1 MIGLFSVG
9 GNLRGNDELS
19 MQIFNGTK
27 MTLLSLFSSSS
38 SAEHHTHTHTRCVV
52 FFFFFFQRLTPV
64 HILARRKK
72 NCKVLVLSIRAPI
85 INGYEAPVTAPI
97 IIIYTMHTHTH
108 TRMVAGS
115 MGIDAPFFLGCYLA
129 GRCLFVRVVHSRRT

>member
-38 SAEHHTHTHTRCVV
+38 SAEHHTHTHAVW
-52 FFFFFFQRLTPV
+52 F
-64 HILARRKK
+64 
-72 NCKVLVLSIRAPI
+72 S
-85 INGYEAPVTAPI
+85 
-97 IIIYTMHTHTH
+97 
-108 TRMVAGS
+108 S
-115 MGIDAPFFLGCYLA
+115 SSSSSD
-129 GRCLFVRVVHSRRT
+129 